1 MDPITTAAIISAG
14 AGLAGAGASAISS
27 GKMNR
32 RAVKYNKWALAQ
44 QQDFQADQ
52 AQIGRDWQAEQLAK
66 ANEWSLEQWNRENE
80 YNTPSNQKARLLA
93 AGINPALAM
102 QGDGAL
108 GMASSAPTSQSP
120 GSPPFASGSSA
131 PSLSQTAPNLTT
143 GFAQVSSAIDS
154 YFQNAKTSTETKGL
168 GIQNLLA
175 ERYGERASQL
185 SLGKTEAEINSLRG
199 SAARDFAQASLTGLD
214 ASARRI
220 MNKYLD
226 AGQQLNLMTM
236 LGQLATMQSERELN
250 SARTRQSLAQ
260 EILTMAQANG
270 QYISNRVANSL
281 AESTIRAGI
290 ARNNYEFEDSAAAA
304 HFAFDMRDMMH
315 QQMSYDLGYS
325 EVRNALQEFERYV
338 SDTKGNRWIRKNLD
352 PAFHVLNSLAGA
364 AGNIFIS
371 KGIGKGLGIFGR
383 KSRSR
388 PSSDPDWLSHSWIE

>member
-1 MDPITTAAIISAG
+1 MDPLITSAIVSAG
-14 AGLAGAGASAISS
+14 AGLAGSGANAIAS

-44 QQDFQADQ
+44 QQDFQANQ
-52 AQIGRDWQAEQLAK
+52 AQLGRDWQSEQLAK

-80 YNTPSNQKARLLA
+80 YNLPVNQANRLLA
-93 AGINPALAM
+93 AKVNPALAM
-102 QGDGAL
+102 QGSGNL

-120 GSPPFASGSSA
+120 GSSPVASGSAALSFN
-131 PSLSQTAPNLTT
+131 PSVPNLAP

-154 YFQNAKTSTETKGL
+154 YFQNAKATAETKGL

-175 ERYGERASQL
+175 ERYGDRASQL
-185 SLGKTEAEINSLRG
+185 SLGKTEAEISSLRG
-199 SAARDFAQASLTGLD
+199 AAARDFAQASLTGLD

-236 LGQLATMQSERELN
+236 LGQLSTMQSERELN

-260 EILTMAQANG
+260 EILIMAQANG
-270 QYISNRVANSL
+270 QRISNRVANSL
-281 AESTIRAGI
+281 AESAIRAGI

-304 HFAFDMRDMMH
+304 YFAFDMRDMLH

-325 EVRNALQEFERYV
+325 EVQNALKEFERYV

-371 KGIGKGLGIFGR
+371 KGIGKGLGFFGR

-388 PSSDPDWLSHSWIE
+388 PSDPDWLSHSWIE

>member
-1 MDPITTAAIISAG
+1 MDPLVTSAIISAG
-14 AGLAGAGASAISS
+14 AGLAGSGASAIAS

-44 QQDFQADQ
+44 QQDFQANQ

-80 YNTPSNQKARLLA
+80 YNLPSNQKARLLA

-102 QGDGAL
+102 QGSGNL

-120 GSPPFASGSSA
+120 GSPSVASGSA
-131 PSLSQTAPNLTT
+131 ALPFNPSVPNLSS

-154 YFQNAKTSTETKGL
+154 YFQNAKSSAETKGL
-168 GIQNLLA
+168 GIQNLLT
-175 ERYGERASQL
+175 ERYGDRANQL
-185 SLGKTEAEINSLRG
+185 SLGKTESEINSLRG
-199 SAARDFAQASLTGLD
+199 SAACNFAQASLTGLD

-236 LGQLATMQSERELN
+236 LGQLSTMQSERELN
-250 SARTRQSLAQ
+250 SARTKQSLAQ

-270 QYISNRVANSL
+270 QRISNRVANSL

-304 HFAFDMRDMMH
+304 HFAFDMRDMLH

-325 EVRNALQEFERYV
+325 EVQNALKDFERYV
-338 SDTKGNRWIRKNLD
+338 TDTKGNRWIRKNLD
-352 PAFHVLNSLAGA
+352 PAFNILNSLAGA
-364 AGNIFIS
+364 VGNIFIS
-371 KGIGKGLGIFGR
+371 KGIGKGLGSLGR

-388 PSSDPDWLSHSWIE
+388 SSDPDWLSHSWIE

>member
-80 YNTPSNQKARLLA
+80 YNLPSNQKSRLLA

-102 QGDGAL
+102 QGDGNL

-120 GSPPFASGSSA
+120 GSSPVASGSAA
-131 PSLSQTAPNLTT
+131 PSLSQYAPNLTA

-154 YFQNAKTSTETKGL
+154 YFQNAKTATETKGL
-168 GIQNLLA
+168 GIQNLLT

-325 EVRNALQEFERYV
+325 EVRNALQEFESYV
-338 SDTKGNRWIRKNLD
+338 SNTKGNRWIRKNLD
-352 PAFHVLNSLAGA
+352 PAFHILDSLAGA

-371 KGIGKGLGIFGR
+371 KGIGKGLGALGR
-383 KSRSR
+383 RSRSR
-388 PSSDPDWLSHSWIE
+388 SSEPDWLSHSWIE

>member
-1 MDPITTAAIISAG
+1 MDPLVTSAIISAG
-14 AGLAGAGASAISS
+14 AGLAGSGASALAS

-32 RAVKYNKWALAQ
+32 RAVKYNKWALGEQQNFQAQ
-44 QQDFQADQ
+44 Q
-52 AQIGRDWQAEQLAK
+52 AQLSRDWQSEQLAK
-66 ANEWSLEQWNRENE
+66 ANEWSLQQWNRENE

-108 GMASSAPTSQSP
+108 GMASSPPTAASP
-120 GSPPFASGSSA
+120 GNPSSPSGSSV
-131 PSLSQTAPNLTT
+131 PHLNQSTPNLTS

-154 YFQNAKTSTETKGL
+154 YFSNAKSMAETKGL
-168 GIQNLLA
+168 GIQNLLT
-175 ERYGERASQL
+175 ERYGDRANQL

-250 SARTRQSLAQ
+250 SARTKQALSQ
-260 EILTMAQANG
+260 EILNMAQANG
-270 QYISNRVANSL
+270 QRISNRVASSL
-281 AESTIRAGI
+281 AESAIRAGI

-304 HFAFDMRDMMH
+304 HFAFDMRDMMR
-315 QQMSYDLGYS
+315 QQMSYDLEFS
-325 EVRNALQEFERYV
+325 EVRNALKEFERYTT
-338 SDTKGNRWIRKNLD
+338 DTKGNRWIKKNLD
-352 PAFHVLNSLAGA
+352 PAFHILDNLTGA
-364 AGNIFIS
+364 VGNVFIG
-371 KGIGKGLGIFGR
+371 KGIGKGFQGIFG
-383 KSRSR
+383 
-388 PSSDPDWLSHSWIE
+388 SSKPKFHKYSWE

>member
-1 MDPITTAAIISAG
+1 MDPLVTSAIISAG
-14 AGLAGAGASAISS
+14 AGLAGSGASAIAS

-44 QQDFQADQ
+44 QQNFQAEQ
-52 AQIGRDWQAEQLAK
+52 AQLGRDWQSEQLAK
-66 ANEWSLEQWNRENE
+66 ANEWSLQQWNRENE
-80 YNTPSNQKARLLA
+80 YNTPANQKARLLA

-102 QGDGAL
+102 QGDGSL
-108 GMASSAPTSQSP
+108 GMASSAPTAQTPGNPSTPTGSTAPHLNQS
-120 GSPPFASGSSA
+120 
-131 PSLSQTAPNLTT
+131 APNLTA

-154 YFQNAKTSTETKGL
+154 YFQNAKTATETKGL
-168 GIQNLLA
+168 GLQNLLT
-175 ERYGERASQL
+175 ERYGERANQL
-185 SLGKTEAEINSLRG
+185 ALGKTEAEINSLRG

-214 ASARRI
+214 ASARRV

-236 LGQLATMQSERELN
+236 LGQLSTMQSERELN
-250 SARTRQSLAQ
+250 SARTKQSLAQ

-270 QYISNRVANSL
+270 QRISNRVANSL

-304 HFAFDMRDMMH
+304 HFAFDLRDMMH

-325 EVRNALQEFERYV
+325 EVRNALKEFERYATV
-338 SDTKGNRWIRKNLD
+338 TKGNRWIRKNLD
-352 PAFHVLNSLAGA
+352 PAFHILNSLAGA
-364 AGNIFIS
+364 VGNIFIS
-371 KGIGKGLGIFGR
+371 KGIGKGLGTLGR

-388 PSSDPDWLSHSWIE
+388 SSDPDWLSHSWIE